1 MPLKKSYEPLRPGER
16 GNMLFMILIAI
27 ALIGLL
33 TAVVMNTGDSESAAI
48 DNETLAIRASEAQRY
63 ASELERAVLFI
74 TSNGLSETAIRFA
87 HPGADTDYGDLSA
100 DTDPKDQVFSQDG
113 GGSNYKSPP
122 DGINDGS
129 AWEFYGGTA
138 LPGVGSARAELV
150 AVLPNVTQQFCDKIN
165 SLTGQTGTPAD
176 TGAALAAGASP
187 GNCVNLGAAGRF
199 NDTQQFYG
207 TPNTVDATTFE
218 QDPEISAPR
227 PALQACVHC
236 AADNE
241 NHYYHVLLAR

>member
-1 MPLKKSYEPLRPGER
+1 MPHKKYNKPLRSGES

-27 ALIGLL
+27 TLIGLL
-33 TAVVMNTGDSESAAI
+33 TAAVMNTGDSESATI
-48 DNETLAIRASEAQRY
+48 DNETLAIRASEVQRY

-74 TSNGLSETAIRFA
+74 TSNGISESAIRFA
-87 HPGADTDYGDLSA
+87 HPDAHTDYGDLAA
-100 DTDPKDQVFSQDG
+100 DTTPKDQVFSQDG
-113 GGSNYKSPP
+113 GGANYKPPP

-129 AWEFYGGTA
+129 KWEFYGGTA

-150 AVLPNVTQQFCDKIN
+150 AVLPNVTQQFCDRIN
-165 SLTGQTGTPAD
+165 SLSGQTGTPAD

-199 NDTQQFYG
+199 SDTRQFYA
-207 TPNTVDATTFE
+207 TPNTVDTTTFE

-236 AADNE
+236 NADGE